1 MKFVR
6 LFLQLIFVGI
16 LLASCYQEDDFS
28 IQSNIAEAESSVIVK
43 DELTLEQKL
52 TNIQKSGE
60 DILTRSLYANESQLQ
75 LKEYKNIGVITTE
88 KELDQL
94 KSVILSNESY
104 FPYYDTENSN
114 ISLLTW
120 SEIECKKQNEK
131 TQYSKSDLETFLNTV
146 LKVGMNKMELTWE
159 CNSKTY
165 KTICITSNEDIIYDN
180 VIMNILCISEES
192 PLNKGLTP
200 IIKTKSPESNFSG
213 SCTNTLR
220 WTAYWLWGSEC
231 GRVEINHTIYVSTG
245 NLTNSTS
252 SEDAYIS
259 IGSAGADSQ
268 IKECSKGVGG
278 YSICNYAYY
287 LATPTV
293 SVSISGGN
301 GIDFSISTSGIGS
314 EASGSGD
321 NYLSASNL

>member
-6 LFLQLIFVGI
+6 LFSQLIFVGI

-131 TQYSKSDLETFLNTV
+131 TQN
-146 LKVGMNKMELTWE
+146 
-159 CNSKTY
+159 
-165 KTICITSNEDIIYDN
+165 
-180 VIMNILCISEES
+180 
-192 PLNKGLTP
+192 
-200 IIKTKSPESNFSG
+200 
-213 SCTNTLR
+213 
-220 WTAYWLWGSEC
+220 
-231 GRVEINHTIYVSTG
+231 
-245 NLTNSTS
+245 
-252 SEDAYIS
+252 
-259 IGSAGADSQ
+259 
-268 IKECSKGVGG
+268 
-278 YSICNYAYY
+278 
-287 LATPTV
+287 
-293 SVSISGGN
+293 
-301 GIDFSISTSGIGS
+301 
-314 EASGSGD
+314 
-321 NYLSASNL
+321 

>member
-1 MKFVR
+1 M
-6 LFLQLIFVGI
+6 
-16 LLASCYQEDDFS
+16 ASCYQEDDFS

-146 LKVGMNKMELTWE
+146 LKVGMNKMDQL
-159 CNSKTY
+159 
-165 KTICITSNEDIIYDN
+165 II
-180 VIMNILCISEES
+180 
-192 PLNKGLTP
+192 
-200 IIKTKSPESNFSG
+200 
-213 SCTNTLR
+213 
-220 WTAYWLWGSEC
+220 
-231 GRVEINHTIYVSTG
+231 
-245 NLTNSTS
+245 
-252 SEDAYIS
+252 
-259 IGSAGADSQ
+259 
-268 IKECSKGVGG
+268 
-278 YSICNYAYY
+278 
-287 LATPTV
+287 
-293 SVSISGGN
+293 
-301 GIDFSISTSGIGS
+301 
-314 EASGSGD
+314 
-321 NYLSASNL
+321 

>member
-1 MKFVR
+1 M
-6 LFLQLIFVGI
+6 
-16 LLASCYQEDDFS
+16 ASCYQEDDFS

-146 LKVGMNKMELTWE
+146 LKVGMNKMEQL
-159 CNSKTY
+159 
-165 KTICITSNEDIIYDN
+165 II
-180 VIMNILCISEES
+180 
-192 PLNKGLTP
+192 
-200 IIKTKSPESNFSG
+200 
-213 SCTNTLR
+213 
-220 WTAYWLWGSEC
+220 
-231 GRVEINHTIYVSTG
+231 
-245 NLTNSTS
+245 
-252 SEDAYIS
+252 
-259 IGSAGADSQ
+259 
-268 IKECSKGVGG
+268 
-278 YSICNYAYY
+278 
-287 LATPTV
+287 
-293 SVSISGGN
+293 
-301 GIDFSISTSGIGS
+301 
-314 EASGSGD
+314 
-321 NYLSASNL
+321 

>member
-1 MKFVR
+1 M
-6 LFLQLIFVGI
+6 
-16 LLASCYQEDDFS
+16 ASCYQEDDFS

-131 TQYSKSDLETFLNTV
+131 TQYSKSDLETF
-146 LKVGMNKMELTWE
+146 
-159 CNSKTY
+159 
-165 KTICITSNEDIIYDN
+165 
-180 VIMNILCISEES
+180 
-192 PLNKGLTP
+192 
-200 IIKTKSPESNFSG
+200 
-213 SCTNTLR
+213 
-220 WTAYWLWGSEC
+220 
-231 GRVEINHTIYVSTG
+231 
-245 NLTNSTS
+245 
-252 SEDAYIS
+252 
-259 IGSAGADSQ
+259 
-268 IKECSKGVGG
+268 
-278 YSICNYAYY
+278 
-287 LATPTV
+287 
-293 SVSISGGN
+293 
-301 GIDFSISTSGIGS
+301 
-314 EASGSGD
+314 
-321 NYLSASNL
+321 